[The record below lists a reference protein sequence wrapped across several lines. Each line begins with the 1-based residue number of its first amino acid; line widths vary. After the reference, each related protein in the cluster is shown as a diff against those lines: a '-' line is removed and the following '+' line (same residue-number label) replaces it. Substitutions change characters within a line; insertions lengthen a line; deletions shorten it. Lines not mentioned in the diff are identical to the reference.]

1 MASTDVRRMLTFQ
14 AVGDMLTPAVLERIR
29 TFGFYGV
36 GRDLRALP
44 MELLEAEVVR
54 LLDPKRVP
62 HVLGC
67 RDTAA
72 KLAEQYGANV
82 TDAARAG
89 LLHDVTKALPPEL
102 QLQLCREYGIP
113 LDPFSRDNPK
123 TLHATTGAW
132 VAKKDLWRK

>member
-1 MASTDVRRMLTFQ
+1 
-14 AVGDMLTPAVLERIR
+14 MLTPAVLERIR

-89 LLHDVTKALPPEL
+89 LLRRDQGPAAGAAAAAVPGVWHPLWTHSAGITKDPPCHHGRMGS
-102 QLQLCREYGIP
+102 Q
-113 LDPFSRDNPK
+113 
-123 TLHATTGAW
+123 
-132 VAKKDLWRK
+132 KDLWRK